1 MKRRSFLKSTGLISS
16 TLFTPAFL
24 QSFACKMEASRSGK
38 ILIVIQ
44 LSGGN
49 DGLNT
54 IVPYRNELYYK
65 YRPLLGLKKNTLL
78 DLNDELALNANLAP
92 LKNLYDEGQLA
103 ILNNVG
109 YPNPDRSHFRSM
121 DIWHT
126 ASDSN
131 EFLSSGWIGR
141 YLDSNCSGCE
151 NNYNSIEVDASLSLA
166 LKGNKRSGFALEN
179 PDKLKKITNNSFLN
193 KVAQID
199 HDQEN
204 ENVAYLYKVLTETQN
219 SADYLYQKT
228 KHSKSHGQYPNTP
241 FGKKLKTMAEL
252 VTADTDTK
260 IYYISLSGFDTHAYQ
275 IGKHPKLLK
284 QYADGVEALIKDLKS
299 NSLFDD
305 TLIMTFSEFGRRV
318 KQNASKGTDH
328 GTANNL
334 FLMSGSLKK
343 KGLLNEGPDLS
354 NLDKGDLIYKVD
366 FRSVYATILDNW
378 LNTSHAGVLGKQFNK
393 LHFV

>member
-1 MKRRSFLKSTGLISS
+1 M
-16 TLFTPAFL
+16 
-24 QSFACKMEASRSGK
+24 
-38 ILIVIQ
+38 
-44 LSGGN
+44 
-49 DGLNT
+49 
-54 IVPYRNELYYK
+54 
-65 YRPLLGLKKNTLL
+65 
-78 DLNDELALNANLAP
+78 
-92 LKNLYDEGQLA
+92 
-103 ILNNVG
+103 
-109 YPNPDRSHFRSM
+109 
-121 DIWHT
+121 
-126 ASDSN
+126 
-131 EFLSSGWIGR
+131 
-141 YLDSNCSGCE
+141 
-151 NNYNSIEVDASLSLA
+151 
-166 LKGNKRSGFALEN
+166 
-179 PDKLKKITNNSFLN
+179 
-193 KVAQID
+193 AQID

-228 KHSKSHGQYPNTP
+228 KHGKSHGQYPNTP